1 MRESVNGEEK
11 SGPLTQQRVWRNPPR
26 SQSFLSKWQPLVG
39 QVYRACK
46 SVPSIFVRLIRAE
59 MLFLLWSS
67 WQRVQKYTEET
78 TKLRRPPLPKR
89 YLLIYT
95 CSFWKLH
102 IWTRARAAAEGGSV
116 RKNTT
121 VSWGRWDW
129 VGPSGG
135 CWVAVGRW
143 QWTGDLMLRQTM
155 NLFHHLPQVH
165 WENLCPFLM
174 KLIIHRWVGERK
186 RSWTWWPANSVKEW
200 KYLDKNE
207 TTTMNLNTCWFPFKN
222 PFLSLSPTWKLRTI
236 FYWWVGCLPVQ
247 NRDLKV
253 FLSSYF
259 EERGKIHIFELCK

>member
-1 MRESVNGEEK
+1 MTEGTKIYWGNYKAAQTSTAKE
-11 SGPLTQQRVWRNPPR
+11 
-26 SQSFLSKWQPLVG
+26 
-39 QVYRACK
+39 
-46 SVPSIFVRLIRAE
+46 VPA
-59 MLFLLWSS
+59 
-67 WQRVQKYTEET
+67 Y
-78 TKLRRPPLPKR
+78 
-89 YLLIYT
+89 
-95 CSFWKLH
+95 SFWKLH

-143 QWTGDLMLRQTM
+143 QWTGDLMLRQMM